1 MQIHHLPT
9 TLLPLLLTLTPTT
22 TALITW
28 TLAQSSSPT
37 PEESTA
43 YALITSAMTAAVS
56 RHMRLG
62 AASKSIYVSYV
73 PGVPTAEANYDGTI
87 RFGSNT
93 AYMNERTALHEISH
107 TLGIGQTGAFDDRC
121 ARNDW
126 PLATALLRSWDG
138 EGAVINCGGG
148 HIWPYG
154 LNYDS
159 EWSETNA
166 DRHVLLVNAMIEDGM

>member
-1 MQIHHLPT
+1 MHLPLLT
-9 TLLPLLLTLTPTT
+9 TLLALCSHS

-28 TLAQSSSPT
+28 TLAQSSNPT
-37 PEESTA
+37 AEESTA
-43 YALITSAMTAAVS
+43 YSLISAAMTSAVA
-56 RHMRLG
+56 RHTRLG
-62 AASKSIYVSYV
+62 SATKNIHVSYV

-107 TLGIGQTGAFDDRC
+107 TLGIGQTAAFNERC
-121 ARNDW
+121 ASNDW
-126 PLATALLRSWDG
+126 PGATALLQSWDG
-138 EGAVINCGGG
+138 ADARINCGGG

-154 LNYDS
+154 LNYDN

-166 DRHVLLVNAMIEDGM
+166 DRHVLLVNEMIEDGM

>member
-1 MQIHHLPT
+1 MHLC
-9 TLLPLLLTLTPTT
+9 LPILTILLTLATQS

-28 TLAQSSSPT
+28 TLARSSSPT
-37 PEESTA
+37 AEESTA
-43 YALITSAMTAAVS
+43 YTLIEAAMTAAVA
-56 RHMRLG
+56 RHTRLG
-62 AASKSIYVSYV
+62 PATKDIYVSYV

-107 TLGIGQTGAFDDRC
+107 TLGIGQTAAFNERC
-121 ARNDW
+121 ASNNW
-126 PLATALLRSWDG
+126 PGATALLRSWDG
-138 EGAVINCGGG
+138 DSAVINCGGG

-154 LNYDS
+154 LNYDN

>member
-1 MQIHHLPT
+1 MH
-9 TLLPLLLTLTPTT
+9 LPLLLPTLLTLTLTTPT

-28 TLAQSSSPT
+28 TLAESPSPT

-43 YALITSAMTAAVS
+43 YALISSAMAAAVS
-56 RHMRLG
+56 RHTRLG
-62 AASKSIYVSYV
+62 LASKSIHVSYV

-87 RFGSNT
+87 RFGSDT

-107 TLGIGQTGAFDDRC
+107 TLGIGQTSAFETRC
-121 ARNDW
+121 AGDNW
-126 PLATALLRSWDG
+126 PGATALLRSWDG
-138 EGAVINCGGG
+138 DDALINCGGG

-166 DRHVLLVNAMIEDGM
+166 DRHVLLVNAMVEDGM

>member
-1 MQIHHLPT
+1 MHLP
-9 TLLPLLLTLTPTT
+9 LVPMLLLTLTLPIPT

-28 TLAQSSSPT
+28 TLAQSPSPT

-56 RHMRLG
+56 RHTRLG
-62 AASKSIYVSYV
+62 PATKSIHVSYV

-87 RFGSNT
+87 RFGANT

-107 TLGIGQTGAFDDRC
+107 TLGIGQTAAFNERC
-121 ARNDW
+121 AANDW

-154 LNYDS
+154 LNYDN

-166 DRHVLLVNAMIEDGM
+166 ERHVLLVNAMIEDGM